1 MTEWPGDLLGQ
12 SQAPRP
18 LPPDFRDRLEEVL
31 LTGDLSTEPATA
43 GLEPHL
49 SKRLET
55 ALGDPVA
62 DAMENVDRPRSLPP
76 ATDKSLERAFAGRS
90 KRRQVAVLG
99 AAAAVVLIATGL
111 TVALSHT
118 GHSPSNA
125 ASQAPAPTTT
135 NPRAGANG
143 SGTGSS
149 AGSGASAAA
158 GGGASATA
166 GATAQAPEALGSD
179 RAATPA
185 GPEAVSAPV
194 VTAISPDS
202 APAAGGTTVTITGKG
217 METAASVRFGSLPAH
232 FQMVSATQLRAVAP
246 AHAAGA
252 VAVVV
257 STASRTN
264 FTSAG
269 IHFTYH

>member
-18 LPPDFRDRLEEVL
+18 LPPDVHDRLEEVL
-31 LTGDLSTEPATA
+31 LTGELSTEPATA
-43 GLEPHL
+43 ELGPDL

-62 DAMENVDRPRSLPP
+62 DAMEDVDRPRSLRPV
-76 ATDKSLERAFAGRS
+76 TDKSLERAFAGRGE
-90 KRRQVAVLG
+90 RRRVAVLG
-99 AAAAVVLIATGL
+99 AAAAVVLVATGL

-135 NPRAGANG
+135 NPRAGVNG
-143 SGTGSS
+143 SGAAA
-149 AGSGASAAA
+149 AGSGGASAAA
-158 GGGASATA
+158 SATA
-166 GATAQAPEALGSD
+166 QTPEALGSD
-179 RAATPA
+179 RATPP
-185 GPEAVSAPV
+185 GPEAVSAPL

-202 APAAGGTTVTITGKG
+202 GPAAGGTTVTITGRG

-246 AHAAGA
+246 AHATGA

-269 IHFTYH
+269 IHFIYH

>member
-18 LPPDFRDRLEEVL
+18 LPPDVRDRLEEVL
-31 LTGDLSTEPATA
+31 VTRDLSTEPATA
-43 GLEPHL
+43 ELEPDL

-76 ATDKSLERAFAGRS
+76 ATDKSLERAFAGRG
-90 KRRQVAVLG
+90 KRRRVAVLG

-111 TVALSHT
+111 TVAVSHT
-118 GHSPSNA
+118 GRSPSNA
-125 ASQAPAPTTT
+125 ASQAPASTTT
-135 NPRAGANG
+135 IPHAGVN
-143 SGTGSS
+143 S
-149 AGSGASAAA
+149 SGAATAA

-166 GATAQAPEALGSD
+166 GATAQAPEPLGSD
-179 RAATPA
+179 RSATPP

-194 VTAISPDS
+194 ITAISPDS
-202 APAAGGTTVTITGKG
+202 GPATGGTTVTITGRG
-217 METAASVRFGSLPAH
+217 METVGSVRFGSLPAH

-246 AHAAGA
+246 AHAAGVVA
-252 VAVVV
+252 VAV

-264 FTSAG
+264 VTSPG
-269 IHFTYH
+269 IHFTYR

>member
-18 LPPDFRDRLEEVL
+18 LPPDVRDRLEEVL

-43 GLEPHL
+43 ELEPDL

-62 DAMENVDRPRSLPP
+62 DALENADRPRSLPP

-90 KRRQVAVLG
+90 KRRRVVLG

-118 GHSPSNA
+118 SHSPSNA

-135 NPRAGANG
+135 NPRAGVNG
-143 SGTGSS
+143 SGA
-149 AGSGASAAA
+149 AGSATSGAPAAP
-158 GGGASATA
+158 GAA
-166 GATAQAPEALGSD
+166 AQAPTALGSD
-179 RAATPA
+179 RATTPA

-194 VTAISPDS
+194 VAAISPDS
-202 APAAGGTTVTITGKG
+202 GPAAGGTTVTITGRG
-217 METAASVRFGSLPAH
+217 METVQSVHFGSLLAH
-232 FQMVSATQLRAVAP
+232 FQIVSATQLHAVAP
-246 AHAAGA
+246 THSSGE
-252 VAVVV
+252 VAVTVTTAGGGS
-257 STASRTN
+257 STS
-264 FTSAG
+264 SSVP
-269 IHFTYH
+269 FTYH

>member
-18 LPPDFRDRLEEVL
+18 LPPEVRDRLEEVL

-43 GLEPHL
+43 ELEPDL

-76 ATDKSLERAFAGRS
+76 ATDKSLERAFAGRG
-90 KRRQVAVLG
+90 KRRRVAVLA

-118 GHSPSNA
+118 SHSPSNA

-135 NPRAGANG
+135 IPHAGVNA
-143 SGTGSS
+143 
-149 AGSGASAAA
+149 SGAAAAA
-158 GGGASATA
+158 GGGTSAAASATA
-166 GATAQAPEALGSD
+166 QPPEALGSD
-179 RAATPA
+179 RATPPP

-194 VTAISPDS
+194 ITAISPDS
-202 APAAGGTTVTITGKG
+202 GPAAGGTTVTITGRG

-246 AHAAGA
+246 AHSAGA

-257 STASRTN
+257 SSASRTD
-264 FTSAG
+264 FASAG

>member
-18 LPPDFRDRLEEVL
+18 LPPDVRDRLEEVL
-31 LTGDLSTEPATA
+31 LTGDLSTESATA
-43 GLEPHL
+43 ELEPDL

-62 DAMENVDRPRSLPP
+62 DAMEDVDRPRSLRP
-76 ATDKSLERAFAGRS
+76 ATDKSLERAFASRG
-90 KRRQVAVLG
+90 KRRRVAVLG
-99 AAAAVVLIATGL
+99 VAAAVVLLATGL
-111 TVALSHT
+111 TVALSPT

-125 ASQAPAPTTT
+125 ASQAPAPTSTI
-135 NPRAGANG
+135 PHAGVN
-143 SGTGSS
+143 GSS
-149 AGSGASAAA
+149 APAAA
-158 GGGASATA
+158 GGSASATA

-179 RAATPA
+179 RATTPP

-194 VTAISPDS
+194 ITAISPDS
-202 APAAGGTTVTITGKG
+202 GPAAGGTTVTITGRG

-232 FQMVSATQLRAVAP
+232 FQKVSAAQLRAVAP

-257 STASRTN
+257 STASGTN
-264 FTSAG
+264 FTSAP